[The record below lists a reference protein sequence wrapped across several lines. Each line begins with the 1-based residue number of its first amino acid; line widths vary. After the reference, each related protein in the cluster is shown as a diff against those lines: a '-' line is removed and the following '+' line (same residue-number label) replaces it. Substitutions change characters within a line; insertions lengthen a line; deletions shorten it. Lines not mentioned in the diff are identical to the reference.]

1 MRRGIG
7 IVLVGLGVFLL
18 VLAALLK
25 FSVVPAVAKAPLSP
39 GEDTGGV
46 TQTNQSGVAAKLF
59 DPATLTERTDVPL
72 TVTRYTRGDV
82 PASQTDEAK
91 SADLA
96 VYDTFQRVEDNAG
109 VVVLA
114 DTARFAFDRVSSQL
128 SNCCGANV
136 DGENVEMS
144 GIVPLK
150 FPMFTQQQNYPYFDT
165 SLNEGVEAVFQASE
179 SLEGITV
186 YKFIVTV
193 TPTQTGTLEVP
204 GDLVGSPLPNFVAP
218 RFYSNVLTLWVE
230 PSTGAIVKGESAQVQ
245 TLRGPDN
252 TDQVT
257 IIDAVIGT
265 TPEEVTSGVNYAQS
279 QAALLTLLT
288 STIPLVAL
296 LVGVLF
302 LILGIVLVAMG
313 GSRLGLS
320 LVLASRA
327 IRRSFRAD
335 EGARRW
341 ERGSAIVCASTT
353 SLHVSQ
359 TEWLRGVLMVR
370 GCQTLRIRD
379 HGRGRACRHLS
390 ASEST

>member
-313 GSRLGLS
+313 GSRRTGAHAGQGGS
-320 LVLASRA
+320 VSAAS
-327 IRRSFRAD
+327 
-335 EGARRW
+335 
-341 ERGSAIVCASTT
+341 
-353 SLHVSQ
+353 
-359 TEWLRGVLMVR
+359 
-370 GCQTLRIRD
+370 
-379 HGRGRACRHLS
+379 
-390 ASEST
+390 

>member
-1 MRRGIG
+1 MGRGIG

-18 VLAALLK
+18 VLGALLK

-39 GEDTGGV
+39 GEDTSGV
-46 TQTNQSGVAAKLF
+46 TQTDQSGVAAKLF

-82 PASQTDEAK
+82 PASQTAEAQ

-114 DTARFAFDRVSSQL
+114 DTARFAFNRVSSQL

-136 DGENVEMS
+136 NGENVQMS
-144 GIVPLK
+144 GLVPLK
-150 FPMFTQQQNYPYFDT
+150 FPVFTQQQNYPYFDT
-165 SLNEGVEAVFQASE
+165 ALNEGVEAVYQDSE

-186 YKFIVTV
+186 FKFIVTV

-230 PSTGAIVKGESAQVQ
+230 PATGAIVKGESVQVQ

-257 IIDAVIGT
+257 LIDAVIGT
-265 TPEEVTSGVNYAQS
+265 TPEQVTSAINYAQS
-279 QAALLTLLT
+279 QASLLTLLN
-288 STIPLVAL
+288 STIPLAAL
-296 LVGVLF
+296 LVGVLL
-302 LILGIVLVAMG
+302 LIVGIVLAAMG
-313 GSRLGLS
+313 GTRKS
-320 LVLASRA
+320 
-327 IRRSFRAD
+327 
-335 EGARRW
+335 GAHAGQGGS
-341 ERGSAIVCASTT
+341 GSA
-353 SLHVSQ
+353 
-359 TEWLRGVLMVR
+359 
-370 GCQTLRIRD
+370 
-379 HGRGRACRHLS
+379 S
-390 ASEST
+390 ASA

>member
-18 VLAALLK
+18 VLGALLK
-25 FSVVPAVAKAPLSP
+25 FSVVPAVAKVPLSP

-46 TQTNQSGVAAKLF
+46 TQTDQSGVAAKLF

-165 SLNEGVEAVFQASE
+165 SLNEGVDAVFQASE

-252 TDQVT
+252 TDQIT

-279 QAALLTLLT
+279 QAALLTLLNT
-288 STIPLVAL
+288 TIPLVAL

-313 GSRLGLS
+313 GSRKS
-320 LVLASRA
+320 
-327 IRRSFRAD
+327 
-335 EGARRW
+335 GAHAGQG
-341 ERGSAIVCASTT
+341 GSA
-353 SLHVSQ
+353 
-359 TEWLRGVLMVR
+359 
-370 GCQTLRIRD
+370 
-379 HGRGRACRHLS
+379 S
-390 ASEST
+390 ASA

>member
-18 VLAALLK
+18 VLGALLR
-25 FSVVPAVAKAPLSP
+25 FSVVPALAKAPLSP

-46 TQTNQSGVAAKLF
+46 TQTDQTGVAAKLF

-91 SADLA
+91 AGDLA

-114 DTARFAFDRVSSQL
+114 STGRFAFNRVTSEM
-128 SNCCGANV
+128 SNCCGSNVDGANV
-136 DGENVEMS
+136 DLS

-165 SLNEGVEAVFQASE
+165 SLNESVDAVFQGE
-179 SLEGITV
+179 ETLEGLPV

-193 TPTQTGTLEVP
+193 EPTQTGTIEVP
-204 GDLVGSPLPNFVAP
+204 GTLVGSPLPNFVAP

-230 PSTGAIVKGESAQVQ
+230 PSTGAIVKGESDQLQ

-252 TDQVT
+252 TDKVT
-257 IIDAVIGT
+257 IISAVIGT
-265 TPEEVTSGVNYAQS
+265 TPEEASAGVESAKS
-279 QAALLTLLT
+279 QAALLALLNNT
-288 STIPLVAL
+288 APLVAVVLGIIL
-296 LVGVLF
+296 LVV
-302 LILGIVLVAMG
+302 GIILVAGSGKRRPGAHSG
-313 GSRLGLS
+313 GSA
-320 LVLASRA
+320 AS
-327 IRRSFRAD
+327 
-335 EGARRW
+335 
-341 ERGSAIVCASTT
+341 
-353 SLHVSQ
+353 
-359 TEWLRGVLMVR
+359 
-370 GCQTLRIRD
+370 
-379 HGRGRACRHLS
+379 
-390 ASEST
+390 

>member
-46 TQTNQSGVAAKLF
+46 TQTDQSGVAAKLF

-265 TPEEVTSGVNYAQS
+265 TPEQVTSGVNYAQS

-313 GSRLGLS
+313 GSRKNGAHAGQGYS
-320 LVLASRA
+320 VAASA
-327 IRRSFRAD
+327 
-335 EGARRW
+335 
-341 ERGSAIVCASTT
+341 
-353 SLHVSQ
+353 
-359 TEWLRGVLMVR
+359 
-370 GCQTLRIRD
+370 
-379 HGRGRACRHLS
+379 
-390 ASEST
+390 